1 MNNIAILFLTDYNKA
16 QFFLSSLK
24 QHIIEKIFKFNITLK
39 KVDKLQ
45 LKTQMLVDTNDN
57 FLN

>member
-24 QHIIEKIFKFNITLK
+24 QHIMEKIFKFNITLK
-39 KVDKLQ
+39 KS
-45 LKTQMLVDTNDN
+45 
-57 FLN
+57 